1 MPLYIHLS
9 PAAQARVRDWYREHC
24 LDYEWWDSDYDHWK
38 DKLSD
43 LGFTDA
49 DIKFSGFCC
58 QGDGASFTANV
69 TRHFK
74 LPDPI
79 AARIPEATAVAKV
92 QRRFAGQTPV
102 VDLSYDLSFRIERD
116 SHQTGPTE
124 FSGQEV
130 RMGDACCECQRPH
143 RLWLGDF
150 VAHLVQHPVEEHVV
164 SGHDVVEILDPV
176 ASRDRGE
183 GFEIQLFVPDPEVV
197 ERSQEATV
205 ESVPEPKL
213 GGDVA
218 VEPGR
223 PVLGRIRPDDIA
235 GRVGKTRLI
244 DNCALVPT
252 SGGAE

>member
-92 QRRFAGQTPV
+92 QRRFAGQSSV

-116 SHQTGPTE
+116 SHDRYVHPYTIQAQFTLSCGDDLPEDLATQLETWAEELRQNLTAQTRDL
-124 FSGQEV
+124 SGQIYRDLETEWNHV
-130 RMGDACCECQRPH
+130 NSDETIAGIIIANDWSFDED
-143 RLWLGDF
+143 GDF
-150 VAHLVQHPVEEHVV
+150 LPARRCELQ
-164 SGHDVVEILDPV
+164 
-176 ASRDRGE
+176 A
-183 GFEIQLFVPDPEVV
+183 
-197 ERSQEATV
+197 A
-205 ESVPEPKL
+205 
-213 GGDVA
+213 A
-218 VEPGR
+218 
-223 PVLGRIRPDDIA
+223 
-235 GRVGKTRLI
+235 
-244 DNCALVPT
+244 
-252 SGGAE
+252 